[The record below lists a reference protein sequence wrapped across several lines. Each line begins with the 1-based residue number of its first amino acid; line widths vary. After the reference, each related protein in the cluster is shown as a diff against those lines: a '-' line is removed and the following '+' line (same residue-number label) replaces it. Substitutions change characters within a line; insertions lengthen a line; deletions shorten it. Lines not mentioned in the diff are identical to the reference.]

1 MYVNQMKTKKHNK
14 TICQI
19 GYLLL
24 LLCFISCEQ
33 TPSADSYDIVIKG
46 GTVYSGLD
54 SEPKIMDVGIKADT
68 IAHIGKID
76 TSDAGQV
83 IDAEGLVV
91 APGFIDMHVH
101 LAPIFKYP
109 DAKSLVSQGVT
120 TALGGPDGGGPWP
133 FEKYLDS
140 LDKEDL
146 GINVAYL
153 VGHNRIRRS
162 VMKMVERDPTPEEME
177 QMKQLVQ
184 EAMDAGAFGI
194 STGLKYLPGAFSQIE
209 EVIQLSSVAANSGGI
224 YTSHLREEGL
234 GLKEG
239 VEEAI
244 QIGQKANIPVVLTHH
259 KVVGKPS
266 WGESK
271 RTLAMVDSARAQG
284 IDVMLDQYP
293 YDASFTSISI
303 LIPAWS
309 RAGGQRAFIERTKDP
324 VLKDSILKGITF
336 NILNDRGGGN
346 LERVQLARTP
356 WDSSLSGKTLKFWA
370 EREGMSPTLENGAEL
385 VLQAQLEGG
394 GSAVF
399 HAMDE
404 NDLQRIMKHPMT
416 MIGSDAR
423 LTEPGDSWPHPRY
436 YGTYPRVLGYYVR
449 DLEILDLGQA
459 IQKMTWLP
467 AQRLGLKKRGQLK
480 VGHYADIT
488 IFDRET
494 IIDKATFLE
503 PHQFSQGIEYVFVN
517 GVLTMENSNFTNE
530 RGGLVL
536 RASNHVEGKT
546 P

>member
-1 MYVNQMKTKKHNK
+1 MYVNQMKTKKHNR
-14 TICQI
+14 TMHQI
-19 GYLLL
+19 GCLLVL
-24 LLCFISCEQ
+24 LGLISCGQ
-33 TPSADSYDIVIKG
+33 TPAPAFYEVVIKG
-46 GTVYSGLD
+46 GTVYTGSD
-54 SEPKIMDVGIKADT
+54 SEPKKVDIGINADT

-76 TSDAGQV
+76 ASWAGQV
-83 IDAEGLVV
+83 IDARDLVV
-91 APGFIDMHVH
+91 TPGFIDMHVH
-101 LAPIFKYP
+101 LDPIFKYP

-140 LDKEDL
+140 LDREDL
-146 GINVAYL
+146 GMNVAYL

-162 VMKMVERDPTPEEME
+162 VMQMEDRAPTPEELE
-177 QMKQLVQ
+177 QMEQLVQ

-194 STGLKYLPGAFSQIE
+194 STGLKYLPGAFSQME
-209 EVIQLSSVAANSGGI
+209 EVIRLSSVAANSGGI

-234 GLKEG
+234 GLLEG

-244 QIGQKANIPVVLTHH
+244 QIGEKADIPVVLTHH
-259 KVVGKPS
+259 KVVGMPS
-266 WGESK
+266 WGDSK

-324 VLKDSILKGITF
+324 VLKDSILRGITF
-336 NILNDRGGGN
+336 NILNDRGGGG

-370 EREGMSPTLENGAEL
+370 ERQGLEPTLENGAQL
-385 VLQAQLEGG
+385 VMQAQLEGG
-394 GSAVF
+394 GSAIF

-404 NDLQRIMKHPMT
+404 KDLQRIMKHPMT

-436 YGTYPRVLGYYVR
+436 YGTYPRVLGHYVR
-449 DLEILDLGQA
+449 DMEIIDLGQA
-459 IQKMTWLP
+459 IQKMTALP
-467 AQRLGLKKRGQLK
+467 AQRLGLEKRGQLK

-488 IFDRET
+488 IFDRQT

-503 PHQFSQGIEYVFVN
+503 PHQYSQGIVHVFVN
-517 GVLTMENSNFTNE
+517 GVLTLENSDFTPD

-536 RASNHVEGKT
+536 RASDLDKDN